1 MEVIEKVEEE
11 PGIERIS
18 IKMEFHELVN
28 DSNTNLRIEAKKN
41 YS

>member
-1 MEVIEKVEEE
+1 MEVIKKLEEE
-11 PGIERIS
+11 PEIERIS
-18 IKMEFHELVN
+18 FKMEFHELVY